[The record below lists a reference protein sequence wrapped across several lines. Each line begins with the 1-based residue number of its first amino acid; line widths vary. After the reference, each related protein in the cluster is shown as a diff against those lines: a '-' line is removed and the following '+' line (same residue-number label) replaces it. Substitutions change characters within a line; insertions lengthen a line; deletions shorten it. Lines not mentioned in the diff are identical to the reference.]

1 MYQYVV
7 ILWDAVDSLFRQ
19 YGIVVLT
26 TITCKFMQVRTKDG
40 VTRIIVFKNETF
52 VLLLSVASGTYSIFD
67 CNYCIRTNGL
77 YFNIMR

>member
-7 ILWDAVDSLFRQ
+7 LWDAVDLLFRQ
-19 YGIVVLT
+19 YEIVLLT

-40 VTRIIVFKNETF
+40 VIRIVRFKNETF
-52 VLLLSVASGTYSIFD
+52 VLLLSASYGTYSIFD
-67 CNYCIRTNGL
+67 CIRTNGL